1 MRDHIKILAVLNIVW
16 GGIGVL
22 IGLGFLV
29 FFGGIASLAGLAAHE
44 DPEALI
50 AVPILGM
57 IGFGLLLLMLI
68 FAAPGFV
75 AGIGLLKLQPWARI
89 LTIVLSALNLFSV
102 PLGTAIGV
110 YGLWTLLNA
119 ETEQLFRSP
128 PAEHPQQPRAG

>member
-1 MRDHIKILAVLNIVW
+1 MRDHVRILAVLNIVF

-22 IGLGFLV
+22 IGLGLLL
-29 FFGGIASLAGLAAHE
+29 FFGGIAGLVGLAAHE
-44 DPEALI
+44 DPEAVI

-57 IGFGLLLLMLI
+57 IGMVLMVVILICAVPGIVAGVGLLN
-68 FAAPGFV
+68 FR
-75 AGIGLLKLQPWARI
+75 PWARI

-102 PLGTAIGV
+102 PLGTAVGV

-128 PAEHPQQPRAG
+128 PAEHSQQPRAG